1 LDASPAPPEEALS
14 TMTAPTVLKGKQ
26 HLKIA
31 IIYDETTRPD
41 TIGEYCRRALER
53 QGRIVTHF
61 LPDEVA
67 DIPPIYDLYLRVG
80 EGREYDLPEALRPMA
95 TWALGTDRGFL
106 GQRGRIPGVDWTFC
120 AQRDDAA
127 RMRAEGIPN
136 AFWLPLACNPET
148 HRRIPFVGKEY
159 DICFVGRTGTGD
171 GERTR
176 WVEWIRR
183 HVPRA
188 FVGEAHGDE
197 LSRVYSASR
206 LVFNCA
212 VGNDIN
218 RRVFEAAA
226 CGSLLITNDLAEN
239 GQDLLFTPG
248 VHLLT
253 YQRGEDLPAL
263 IQQFLHDENE
273 RERIAQTGMEH
284 VRAHHTYAHRMDD
297 ILSAVCG
304 GARLDDKYPVE
315 GVERTTVGRGQNA
328 TAASVSGD
336 DRAGGSDGIRRAS
349 GEPPATPA
357 PVAARNAGGPV
368 PWAEGGGHR
377 FASEMGRAM
386 GVQVSIVIPTHN
398 RLDLTRQCVASIRQH
413 TETPHEI
420 IIVDNG
426 STDGTPAWAREE
438 GLRVISHTQ
447 NHGVPAACNR
457 GILASLGEYVL
468 LLHNDTLVPPGWAAR
483 LLAHARTDPSVGLVG
498 PTTNFA
504 TSSQQVAVFYETHEA
519 YLACAAERSHAH
531 REPALEVERLAG
543 FCLLVP
549 RSVVQMVGLFDERF
563 GLGKL
568 EDDDYCLRVRMAGY
582 RLLWAQDVLVHHEG
596 HQTFGQLGDAF
607 GEVLERNK
615 RLFLEK
621 WDIGRHLQSVASQ
634 APAPAAVPRD
644 PWEML
649 AAERYGDAYELFE
662 AEVRANPANTHALF
676 GLGLAAEGRGVPAA
690 ARVAYRTVLAMA
702 PGDPDAMRGLARVG
716 GVDPAGEG
724 GRRMHRSDPP
734 AEDLAGISDGN
745 GVETVRVQPAALQQ
759 HAGRMLPIRSEE
771 SGGLAMGQGALERK
785 AWAEAC
791 HGFIRALEEDSTCA
805 AARSGLGLAL
815 MALGDAEEGLAQLQE
830 SVRLSPTPDAVCNLA
845 CGWIDVGRHAEARQ
859 LLEGILTVVP
869 THEAARA
876 NRDALLRVAE
886 RSRLPVSYFQSPH
899 PRIIAMLNASADH
912 LAHRRWA
919 EAITGFRMV
928 LRHAPDL
935 VEVRA
940 ALGSALTG
948 IGETEHAVSE
958 LRAVVDVLDTSRA
971 WNDLGCAY
979 AVDGQMEDSRVAL
992 VTAIERDPTNLEPQR
1007 NLAALFEGLG
1017 MPQEASA
1024 AYELMLLTAPGNAEA
1039 TMGKMRCAEK
1049 ASPSRTAMDVA
1060 RELAVT
1066 HG

>member
-1 LDASPAPPEEALS
+1 
-14 TMTAPTVLKGKQ
+14 MTAPTLLTGKRL
-26 HLKIA
+26 LKIA
-31 IIYDETTRPD
+31 IIYDDTAHPD
-41 TIGEYCRRALER
+41 TTGEYCRRALQR
-53 QGRIVTHF
+53 RGLLVTHF

-80 EGREYDLPEALRPMA
+80 EGWEYDLPEALRPVA
-95 TWALGTDRGFL
+95 TWALGTDRGFV
-106 GQRGRIPGVDWTFC
+106 GPRGRIPGADWTFC
-120 AQRDDAA
+120 VQRDEAA
-127 RMRAEGIPN
+127 RMRAEGVLN
-136 AFWLPLACNPET
+136 AFWLPLACDPET

-159 DICFVGRTGTGD
+159 DICFVGSTGTGD

-176 WVEWIRR
+176 WVEWIRN

-188 FVGEAHGDE
+188 FVGQAHGDE
-197 LSRVYSASR
+197 LARVYSASR

-212 VGNDIN
+212 VRNDIN
-218 RRVFEAAA
+218 RHVFEAAA

-297 ILSAVCG
+297 LLSAVCG

-315 GVERTTVGRGQNA
+315 GVERTTVGRGQKA
-328 TAASVSGD
+328 AAASVAGD
-336 DRAGGSDGIRRAS
+336 DRAGGSDGIHRAN
-349 GEPPATPA
+349 GERPASSA
-357 PVAARNAGGPV
+357 PVAARNEGGPV
-368 PWAEGGGHR
+368 PRAEGGGRR
-377 FASEMGRAM
+377 FTSEMGRAM

-457 GILASLGEYVL
+457 GIRASLGEYVL

-498 PTTNFA
+498 PATNFA
-504 TSSQQVAVFYETHEA
+504 TSSQQITTPYTTHEE
-519 YLACAAERSHAH
+519 YLAFAAERAH
-531 REPALEVERLAG
+531 VQRGRAVEVERLAG
-543 FCLLVP
+543 LCVLIP
-549 RSVVQMVGLFDERF
+549 RNVIQMVGLFDERF

-621 WDIGRHLQSVASQ
+621 WDIGRHLQPVGPTPPITAD
-634 APAPAAVPRD
+634 APPDAWD
-644 PWEML
+644 ML
-649 AAERYGDAYELFE
+649 AAERYGDAYEVFE
-662 AEVRANPANTHALF
+662 AEVRANPANARALV

-690 ARVAYRTVLAMA
+690 ARLAYRMVLTMA
-702 PGDPDAMRGLARVG
+702 PGDPDAVRGLARVG
-716 GVDPAGEG
+716 GADPAGEG
-724 GRRMHRSDPP
+724 GRRMQRSDSP

-759 HAGRMLPIRSEE
+759 HAGRMLPIRGEE
-771 SGGLAMGQGALERK
+771 SGGLATGQGALERK

-805 AARSGLGLAL
+805 VARSGLGLAL

-845 CGWIDVGRHAEARQ
+845 CGWIHVGRHAEARQ
-859 LLEGILTVVP
+859 LLEGILTLVP

-876 NRDALLRVAE
+876 NRDALVRVVE
-886 RSRLPVSYFQSPH
+886 SSKLPVWHSQSPH

-958 LRAVVDVLDTSRA
+958 LRAVVDVLDTSQA

-979 AVDGQMEDSRVAL
+979 AIGGQMEDSRVAL
-992 VTAIERDPTNLEPQR
+992 VTAIERDPSNLEPQC
-1007 NLAALFEGLG
+1007 NIAALFEGLG
-1017 MPQEASA
+1017 MPQEAAA
-1024 AYELMLLTAPGNAEA
+1024 AYDLMLLTAPGNAEA
-1039 TMGKMRCAEK
+1039 TMGKMRCAGN
-1049 ASPSRTAMDVA
+1049 AATSRSAMDVA
-1060 RELAVT
+1060 GELAVT

>member
-1 LDASPAPPEEALS
+1 MP
-14 TMTAPTVLKGKQ
+14 APTVLTGKQ

-31 IIYDETTRPD
+31 IIYDDTTRPD

-53 QGRIVTHF
+53 QGRLVTHF

-67 DIPPIYDLYLRVG
+67 DIPPIYDLYLLVA
-80 EGREYDLPEALRPMA
+80 EGWEYDLPEALRPMA
-95 TWALGTDRGFL
+95 TWALGTDRGFA
-106 GQRGRIPGVDWTFC
+106 GPRGRIPGADWTFC
-120 AQRDDAA
+120 AQRDEAA
-127 RMRAEGIPN
+127 RMRAEGVPN
-136 AFWLPLACNPET
+136 VFWLPLACDPET

-159 DICFVGRTGTGD
+159 DICFVGSTGTGD

-176 WVEWIRR
+176 WVEWIRN

-188 FVGEAHGDE
+188 FVGQAHGDE
-197 LSRVYSASR
+197 LTRVYSASR

-212 VGNDIN
+212 VRNDIN

-297 ILSAVCG
+297 LLSAVCG

-315 GVERTTVGRGQNA
+315 GVERTSVGRGQKA
-328 TAASVSGD
+328 AAASVSGD
-336 DRAGGSDGIRRAS
+336 DRAGGSVVIRRAN
-349 GEPPATPA
+349 GEPPANSV

-368 PWAEGGGHR
+368 LRAEAGDHR
-377 FASEMGRAM
+377 FTSEMGRAM

-398 RLDLTRQCVASIRQH
+398 RLDLTRQCVASIRRH

-498 PTTNFA
+498 PATNFA
-504 TSSQQVAVFYETHEA
+504 TSSQQITAPYTTHEE
-519 YLACAAERSHAH
+519 YLAFAAERAH
-531 REPALEVERLAG
+531 VHRGRAVEVERLAG
-543 FCLLVP
+543 LCVLIP
-549 RSVVQMVGLFDERF
+549 RNVIQMVGLFDERF

-621 WDIGRHLQSVASQ
+621 WDIGRHLQLVGPPPPITAD
-634 APAPAAVPRD
+634 APPDAWD
-644 PWEML
+644 ML
-649 AAERYGDAYELFE
+649 AAERYGDAYEGFE
-662 AEVRANPANTHALF
+662 AEVRANPANARALV

-690 ARVAYRTVLAMA
+690 ARLAYRMVLTMV
-702 PGDPDAMRGLARVG
+702 PGDPDASRALARVG
-716 GVDPAGEG
+716 GGMSTGGDGAGAVLCATTTSTVARPPFDPAPLSTRAYTVERGTVL
-724 GRRMHRSDPP
+724 DP
-734 AEDLAGISDGN
+734 ANLASEWESVSNGN
-745 GVETVRVQPAALQQ
+745 GPAWDLLRAGRYVEAYNTFERQVRVNPADT
-759 HAGRMLPIRSEE
+759 RS
-771 SGGLAMGQGALERK
+771 LV
-785 AWAEAC
+785 
-791 HGFIRALEEDSTCA
+791 
-805 AARSGLGLAL
+805 GLGLAAERRGVPAAA
-815 MALGDAEEGLAQLQE
+815 ALAYRAALDIAPMDSDATRGLERVEMTATAPHHTALPGAQDE
-830 SVRLSPTPDAVCNLA
+830 HDPGRGVVRLGVRSNDLALAEHGPLA
-845 CGWIDVGRHAEARQ
+845 CGENGRAR
-859 LLEGILTVVP
+859 
-869 THEAARA
+869 
-876 NRDALLRVAE
+876 
-886 RSRLPVSYFQSPH
+886 
-899 PRIIAMLNASADH
+899 
-912 LAHRRWA
+912 
-919 EAITGFRMV
+919 
-928 LRHAPDL
+928 
-935 VEVRA
+935 
-940 ALGSALTG
+940 
-948 IGETEHAVSE
+948 
-958 LRAVVDVLDTSRA
+958 
-971 WNDLGCAY
+971 
-979 AVDGQMEDSRVAL
+979 
-992 VTAIERDPTNLEPQR
+992 
-1007 NLAALFEGLG
+1007 
-1017 MPQEASA
+1017 
-1024 AYELMLLTAPGNAEA
+1024 
-1039 TMGKMRCAEK
+1039 
-1049 ASPSRTAMDVA
+1049 
-1060 RELAVT
+1060 
-1066 HG
+1066 